1 MKKDFLG
8 DRVWFIPVVERK
20 KLFGIVLNKKTNVYK
35 ENGYTAQEAEW
46 KVRKRL
52 KQKLFCTQT
61 VLPAIIDIEFISL
74 INKNQIKRK

>member
-1 MKKDFLG
+1 MKRDFLG
-8 DRVWFIPVVERK
+8 ERVWFVPIVERRK
-20 KLFGIVLNKKTNVYK
+20 IFGIILNKKTNVVR
-35 ENGYTAQEAEW
+35 EQGYTAQEAEW
-46 KVRKRL
+46 KVRKKL

>member
-8 DRVWFIPVVERK
+8 DRVWFVPVVERRR
-20 KLFGIVLNKKTNVYK
+20 LFGIVLNKKTNVYK

-46 KVRKRL
+46 KVRKKL
-52 KQKLFCTQT
+52 KNKWLCSQT

-74 INKNQIKRK
+74 INKNQLKRN